1 MTGLFLEQV
10 VQWGYSRIPMVFNPG
25 EVAWRGDFLDISW
38 IHRTPPCPVEKS
50 FFRGW
55 RSTGDRA

>member
-1 MTGLFLEQV
+1 M